1 MSSNT
6 LRLTGINS
14 GYDTEAMIE
23 AMLTS
28 YQTKIDTQSKKLT
41 KLSWQQDAYRD
52 ITDKL
57 TTFQNK
63 YFDILNKSSY
73 IMSPSTFSKFSSKIN
88 GADAE
93 GTGISITTT
102 SNSSEG
108 QYSLKVKS
116 LASAAKSTGK
126 SLTPSSFSLDLEK
139 AASASDYTTTTDEN
153 GNVTR
158 EYNFA
163 LDVQVGSV
171 TKTVNFEI
179 FMDETDGAIDQSD
192 FNTKVTDALNDNL
205 KQAFGLSGRTG
216 ASATGKLDDN
226 GNEWFLQT
234 ELNGNKLNFVS
245 GGNASVTVTE
255 KTGMFGLAKPSTAVT
270 FSALSVVTGEN
281 SVAVQVGDTIKNVKY
296 NGVSSNYYSSKDTA
310 GNEAILAEYNQL
322 KAAAYRKEN
331 NLSASASVSEEDLEN
346 YSYTVQQAAKDK
358 NTAAL
363 TAAINSAF
371 KDEGVTFSVTGSNMY
386 AKKDGANV
394 KFSMTATSGGTL
406 SIDKGTSSNKYG
418 SSTTLSE
425 LGITEDSSFTING
438 KTINVTKDTTIA
450 SLTNAVNESGAE
462 VNMEFSSLTN
472 SFKITCSNM
481 GTGENIVIEDN
492 AITRALGLIA
502 DDGSVE
508 GYTAGSNAVFEI
520 NGQEV
525 YHNSNSYTMEGTTF
539 TVDESVELNK
549 VNTISISKD
558 YSDVKQLIKDF
569 VNDYNQLI
577 DDVYEHIGTSPK
589 RDSSDNLYEPLTDAE
604 KEEMSEEEIENWE
617 KLAKQGVIYNDS
629 TVSGIMSKLRSVLYN
644 SVTLDD
650 GTKFGIYG
658 MGIKT
663 SSDYE
668 DHGKLEID
676 EDAFEN
682 AFEKD
687 PEAIAKLFTDSTNG
701 IMKQMDSILDSAVKT
716 TGDVKGSLIRKA
728 GLKNGSTATDNS
740 IYKQMQT
747 INKRINTLQDRY
759 DSKEEYWWKV
769 FTNLES
775 AMSDFNSQSSYLSSY
790 FGTGNYQ

>member
-6 LRLTGINS
+6 LRLSGINS

-73 IMSPSTFSKFSSKIN
+73 IMSPSTFSKFSSKVN

-93 GTGISITTT
+93 GTGITVTTT
-102 SNSSEG
+102 ANSSEG
-108 QYSLKVKS
+108 SYSMKVKS
-116 LASAAKSTGK
+116 LATAAKSTGK
-126 SLTPSSFSLDLEK
+126 SLTPSGFSLDLEK
-139 AASASDYTTTTDEN
+139 AAAASDYKTTTAEN
-153 GNVTR
+153 GTVTR
-158 EYNFA
+158 EYNFE

-171 TKTVNFEI
+171 TKTVSFDVLI
-179 FMDETDGAIDQSD
+179 DEADGAIDQSD
-192 FNTKVTDALNDNL
+192 FNTKITDALNDNL
-205 KQAFGLSGRTG
+205 KQAFGFSGRTG

-226 GNEWFLQT
+226 GNEWFLQA
-234 ELNGNKLNFVS
+234 ELSGNKLNFVA
-245 GGNASVTVTE
+245 GGNAAATITE
-255 KTGMFGLAKPSTAVT
+255 KTGTFGLNKPAKAVT

-281 SVAVQVGDTIKNVKY
+281 SVAVQVGDTLKNVKY
-296 NGVSSNYYSSKDTA
+296 NGVSSDYYSSKDTA
-310 GNEAILAEYNQL
+310 GNESILAEYNQL
-322 KAAAYRKEN
+322 KLAAYRKDN
-331 NLSASASVSEEDLEN
+331 NLADDATVSDEDLEN

-363 TAAINSAF
+363 TAAMDSAF
-371 KDEGVTFSVTGSNMY
+371 ADEGITFSAVDSKMY
-386 AKKDGANV
+386 AKKNGTNV
-394 KFSMTATSGGTL
+394 EFTMAATSGGTL
-406 SIDKGTSSNKYG
+406 SLNKGTSSNKYNN
-418 SSTTLSE
+418 STTLSE
-425 LGITEDSSFTING
+425 LGITESSSFTING
-438 KTINVTKDTTIA
+438 KEISVTKDTTIDDLV
-450 SLTNAVNESGAE
+450 SAVNDSGAD
-462 VNMEFSSLTN
+462 VKMEFSTLTN

-481 GTGENIVIEDN
+481 GTGENISVQDT
-492 AITRALGLIA
+492 ALTRALGIVA

-525 YHNSNSYTMEGTTF
+525 YHNSNSYTMDGTTF
-539 TVDESVELNK
+539 TFDESVELNK
-549 VNTISISKD
+549 VNTISINKD

-629 TVSGIMSKLRSVLYN
+629 TVTSIMSKMRSVLYN

-663 SSDYE
+663 SSEYE

-687 PEAIAKLFTDSTNG
+687 PEAIAKLFTDGTNG
-701 IMKQMDSILDSAVKT
+701 IMKQMDSVIDSAVKT

-728 GLKNGSTATDNS
+728 GLKNGSTATDNA

-747 INKRINTLQDRY
+747 INKRISTLQDRY
-759 DSKEEYWWKV
+759 DSKEDYWWKV
-769 FTNLES
+769 FTNLEN

>member
-1 MSSNT
+1 
-6 LRLTGINS
+6 
-14 GYDTEAMIE
+14 
-23 AMLTS
+23 
-28 YQTKIDTQSKKLT
+28 
-41 KLSWQQDAYRD
+41 
-52 ITDKL
+52 
-57 TTFQNK
+57 
-63 YFDILNKSSY
+63 
-73 IMSPSTFSKFSSKIN
+73 
-88 GADAE
+88 
-93 GTGISITTT
+93 
-102 SNSSEG
+102 
-108 QYSLKVKS
+108 
-116 LASAAKSTGK
+116 
-126 SLTPSSFSLDLEK
+126 
-139 AASASDYTTTTDEN
+139 
-153 GNVTR
+153 
-158 EYNFA
+158 
-163 LDVQVGSV
+163 
-171 TKTVNFEI
+171 
-179 FMDETDGAIDQSD
+179 
-192 FNTKVTDALNDNL
+192 
-205 KQAFGLSGRTG
+205 
-216 ASATGKLDDN
+216 
-226 GNEWFLQT
+226 
-234 ELNGNKLNFVS
+234 
-245 GGNASVTVTE
+245 
-255 KTGMFGLAKPSTAVT
+255 
-270 FSALSVVTGEN
+270 
-281 SVAVQVGDTIKNVKY
+281 
-296 NGVSSNYYSSKDTA
+296 
-310 GNEAILAEYNQL
+310 
-322 KAAAYRKEN
+322 
-331 NLSASASVSEEDLEN
+331 
-346 YSYTVQQAAKDK
+346 
-358 NTAAL
+358 
-363 TAAINSAF
+363 
-371 KDEGVTFSVTGSNMY
+371 
-386 AKKDGANV
+386 
-394 KFSMTATSGGTL
+394 
-406 SIDKGTSSNKYG
+406 
-418 SSTTLSE
+418 
-425 LGITEDSSFTING
+425 
-438 KTINVTKDTTIA
+438 
-450 SLTNAVNESGAE
+450 
-462 VNMEFSSLTN
+462 MEFSSLTN